1 MIAEGQILELNATV
15 RCVLKPSQVHG
26 IGVFALKN
34 TKKGERL
41 YCCHRAGDI
50 KQVFTLR
57 FKDLERIDP
66 EIREIIMGRW
76 ATVVLDKPFLSPN
89 YDQLLRSFM
98 NHAEYGVA
106 NYHALSDQALRDVK
120 AGEEILEDYTLMPQW
135 EKAHPWLV

>member
-1 MIAEGQILELNATV
+1 MIPEMQILELNATV
-15 RCVLKPSQVHG
+15 RCVLKPSQTHG

-34 TKKGERL
+34 TKKGDRL
-41 YCCHRAGDI
+41 YCCHRMGDI

-57 FKDLERIDP
+57 MVDLQRIDP

-98 NHAEYGVA
+98 NHSDEP
-106 NYHALSDQALRDVK
+106 NYDALTDTALRDVK
-120 AGEEILEDYTLMPQW
+120 VGEEILEDYKIMPQW
-135 EKAHPWLV
+135 KLAHPWLK